1 MPSFTHILFP
11 VDFSARC
18 DGAVPFVEDMASR
31 NGAKVTLLSTAHPFY
46 PAVMEAPLIDPQEL
60 LQELKAT
67 LDAAFTGCFTG
78 LEVSRIALL
87 GEPAQEIANWVRTH
101 GVDLVMMPSHG
112 YGPFRQLLLGS
123 VTAKV
128 LHDVPCA
135 VWTTAHTG
143 ALPDLKHLA
152 LKKILCSVDATPESA
167 NVMRFAAALAH
178 NVGADLR
185 FVNVVPGIE
194 AWPERQMDIEF
205 EEQLRENAKQRI
217 EELLASLKIDAPFCV
232 AVGPVADS
240 VAEEAERHGA
250 DLLVIGRGA
259 IHGTL
264 GRLRTHAYG
273 LIRLSPCPVLRSWLP
288 STSRLFEAFDL
299 YPNTVFSW
307 PGVAM
312 SRGTHEC
319 VRHVACGSA

>member
-11 VDFSARC
+11 VDFSTRC
-18 DGAVPFVEDMASR
+18 EAAVPFVDDMARR
-31 NGAKVTLLSTAHPFY
+31 NRAKVTLISVAYPYY

-60 LQELKAT
+60 LQELKTT
-67 LDAAFTGCFTG
+67 LDATYTSCFQG
-78 LEVSRIALL
+78 LQVNRIAML
-87 GEPAQEIANWVRTH
+87 GEPAGEITGWAHAN

-128 LHDVPCA
+128 LHDAKCP

-143 ALPDLKHLA
+143 AAPDRQHLA
-152 LKKILCSVDATPESA
+152 LKKILCAVDGTLERTGESA
-167 NVMRFAAALAH
+167 RVMRFAASLGKDL
-178 NVGADLR
+178 GASVRL
-185 FVNVVPGIE
+185 VNVVPGVE

-205 EEQLRENAKQRI
+205 EEQLRENAKQRMQELQASIKI
-217 EELLASLKIDAPFCV
+217 EGPFCV

-259 IHGTL
+259 IHETL

-273 LIRLSPCPVLRSWLP
+273 LIRLSPCPVLS
-288 STSRLFEAFDL
+288 
-299 YPNTVFSW
+299 V
-307 PGVAM
+307 
-312 SRGTHEC
+312 
-319 VRHVACGSA
+319 

>member
-18 DGAVPFVEDMASR
+18 EGAVPFVDDMARR
-31 NGAKVTLLSTAHPFY
+31 NRAKVTLFSVAHPYY

-60 LQELKAT
+60 LQELKST
-67 LDAAFTGCFTG
+67 LDASYTGCFQG
-78 LEVSRIALL
+78 LEVNRIAML
-87 GEPAQEIANWVRTH
+87 GEPAQEITGWAHAN

-128 LHDVPCA
+128 LHDIRCP

-143 ALPDLKHLA
+143 TAPDRQHLG
-152 LKKILCSVDATPESA
+152 LKKVLCAVDGTPESA
-167 NVMRFAAALAH
+167 SVIRFAASLSKDL
-178 NVGADLR
+178 GANLR
-185 FVNVVPGIE
+185 LVTVVPGIE

-205 EEQLRENAKQRI
+205 EEQLRVNAKQRM
-217 EELLASLKIDAPFCV
+217 EELEASIKIDAPFCV

-259 IHGTL
+259 IHETL

-273 LIRLSPCPVLRSWLP
+273 LIRLSPCPVLS
-288 STSRLFEAFDL
+288 
-299 YPNTVFSW
+299 V
-307 PGVAM
+307 
-312 SRGTHEC
+312 
-319 VRHVACGSA
+319 